1 MDPDTR
7 WATLLAENQNLRVL
21 WPNLSS
27 DIQTEVERNEE
38 LLKIQED
45 MNNHY
50 VNLIS
55 QYETT
60 EKLGQLQDCQEN
72 IERLQGKRQNI
83 EYQTS
88 ILRERS
94 ETETKTKR
102 KSKKRKSRF

>member
-72 IERLQGKRQNI
+72 IERLQGK
-83 EYQTS
+83 
-88 ILRERS
+88 
-94 ETETKTKR
+94 
-102 KSKKRKSRF
+102 